1 MAKMFTIADE
11 QFMLRALQLAG
22 SGFSAPNPCVGC
34 VIVQGDDIVGEGFS
48 EPAGGAHAEVVAL
61 QKAGELA
68 RGATVY
74 VTLEP
79 CNHQGRTGPCSLAL
93 IATGISRVVYA
104 VADPSPK
111 AKGGGLVLAEAGV
124 IVESGLKQAEASK
137 IHEQFL
143 FSVAHQR
150 PFVTVKAAVTQDC
163 FLARLD
169 GTSKWISSPE
179 ARLDSHRLR
188 AERGAVLVGRGTVEA
203 DNPLLT
209 ARIEGVVNQ
218 PVRVVLDSSSR
229 LSGEEQVFN
238 EDAETIWVREL
249 DRGIPGL
256 LADLYER
263 GIRGV
268 LVEGGAETIRR
279 FFEADLVEEIVLY
292 IGNLTFGEGKP
303 WHGGIDPLCG
313 WNLVDATEF
322 GNTVRHTFRR

>member
-11 QFMLRALQLAG
+11 QFMRRALELAG
-22 SGFSAPNPCVGC
+22 SGFTAPNPCVGC
-34 VIVQGDDIVGEGFS
+34 IVIQRGVIVGEGFS
-48 EPAGGAHAEVVAL
+48 KPAGGAHAEVVAL
-61 QKAGELA
+61 RQAGELA

-93 IATGISRVVYA
+93 IDAGVSRVVYA

-124 IVESGLKQAEASK
+124 IVESGLMQAEASK

-143 FSVAHQR
+143 FSISHQR
-150 PFVTVKAAVTQDC
+150 PFVTTKAAITQDG
-163 FLARLD
+163 FLARMD
-169 GTSKWISSPE
+169 GTSKWISSAE
-179 ARLDSHRLR
+179 ARLDAHRLR

-218 PVRVVLDSSSR
+218 PVRVVLDRSSK
-229 LSGEEQVFN
+229 LSGTEQVFN

-249 DRGIPGL
+249 GGGIPGL
-256 LADLYER
+256 LADLNER
-263 GIRGV
+263 GVRGV
-268 LVEGGAETIRR
+268 LVEGGAETIRG
-279 FFEADLVEEIVLY
+279 FLEAGLVEEIVLY
-292 IGNLTFGEGKP
+292 VGNLMFGEGKP
-303 WHGGIDPLCG
+303 WHGGIDPPSG
-313 WNLVDATEF
+313 WNLVDSKMFGDTE
-322 GNTVRHTFRR
+322 RRTYRR